1 MIYLTIK
8 FTLDSTVL
16 KLNGLK
22 NTVSDY
28 LKGHTDTLHILL
40 VYKNLNLHKFNTFF
54 FLVSPQIYFLSLSLK
69 NAWGLAS
76 GVSASSVSEYVSD
89 SPVFILLCS
98 LNGWHQ
104 KFFVMNCQM
113 RSMCGLCSLL
123 LSLLLSSLILLLKSH
138 FNYLLLLHGTI
149 RSDVYSF
156 VVILWE
162 LTTEKIPW
170 DTLNPMQVQF

>member
-1 MIYLTIK
+1 MLNEQVGD
-8 FTLDSTVL
+8 FGLSRL
-16 KLNGLK
+16 KLETFLTTKIGK
-22 NTVSDY
+22 GTVGSSCFF
-28 LKGHTDTLHILL
+28 LL
-40 VYKNLNLHKFNTFF
+40 VTVIYCICLKHFTDSCII
-54 FLVSPQIYFLSLSLK
+54 FL
-69 NAWGLAS
+69 
-76 GVSASSVSEYVSD
+76 
-89 SPVFILLCS
+89 CT

-156 VVILWE
+156 GVILWE

-170 DTLNPMQVQF
+170 DTLNPMQV